1 MIILPYPFT
10 LEDPADVPLEDAWYA
25 RPQLFFSCWF
35 RPADGRPPSQ
45 GNYTRGPDDFEMHL
59 VFFSTFEV
67 LKLPARSP
75 MDDATTKLYEP
86 SPTPKLFVAP
96 YNNVLGRVPLF
107 PLFLDGNAT
116 PTIPHHL
123 RHLRASAFQHGAADA
138 ATPDGRRG
146 SNAYEVN
153 TWLWQFGRG
162 RERLGGLS
170 VSETE
175 DRREQVASA
184 GAKRAVETR
193 RRREA
198 ARRGD
203 Q

>member
-1 MIILPYPFT
+1 MIIPPYPFT
-10 LEDPADVPLEDAWYA
+10 LEDPANVPLEDAWYA

-86 SPTPKLFVAP
+86 SPTPILFVAP

-107 PLFLDGNAT
+107 PLFLDGE
-116 PTIPHHL
+116 
-123 RHLRASAFQHGAADA
+123 RCDE
-138 ATPDGRRG
+138 D
-146 SNAYEVN
+146 
-153 TWLWQFGRG
+153 
-162 RERLGGLS
+162 ERLRRSLHSSLS
-170 VSETE
+170 SQRLRVS
-175 DRREQVASA
+175 DRPVGR
-184 GAKRAVETR
+184 
-193 RRREA
+193 
-198 ARRGD
+198 
-203 Q
+203 